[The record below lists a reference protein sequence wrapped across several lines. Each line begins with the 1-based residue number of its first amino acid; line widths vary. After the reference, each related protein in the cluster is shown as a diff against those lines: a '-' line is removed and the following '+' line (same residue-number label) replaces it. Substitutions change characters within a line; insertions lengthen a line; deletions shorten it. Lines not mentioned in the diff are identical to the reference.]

1 MIDNLAGPRAT
12 RGDGALGAD
21 GVDQPVDAEGD
32 QGEDQEQDNDDDGDD
47 IVLLHGCCDVTNDL
61 DKELI

>member
-47 IVLLHGCCDVTNDL
+47 IVLLHGCGGG
-61 DKELI
+61 